1 VIEVNINRQE
11 VRLTMYKNAR
21 LKVEG
26 IPKIVEQYRGDLK
39 FLMGEEPRFTYLD
52 RKKNLSTDIMIG
64 QAEVLL
70 KQIGELSEKFE

>member
-1 VIEVNINRQE
+1 
-11 VRLTMYKNAR
+11 M
-21 LKVEG
+21 
-26 IPKIVEQYRGDLK
+26 EQYRGDLK